1 MSDIQPLKEDV
12 VHAGTIEDPIPQK
25 LIFVKKDSTG
35 AKKVYTLGMGGTTG
49 GSDVNVSNASDTVV
63 GIVKLTDDAT
73 LDAPAATG
81 YTALTPNGAK
91 VAIETA
97 KNEITTGIQDS
108 VDSAIDNALTEG
120 GKLDTALDSAIDDAL
135 ADGGKLDNAIDDA
148 IQDKI
153 DSGEIGQGGDGS
165 SSLVLKPGII
175 APLEG
180 ASNVSVM
187 VQLQASIYKCL
198 LESEQR
204 LHREFEIATVA
215 EPSETKFTK
224 EINADTV
231 SVDSQLDPQTQF
243 KWRCRDVTVNGLRSA
258 WTAWTTFTTGNVIQ
272 VDTPTVTCSEGTTDV
287 PETPTFTASA
297 FAITPDQGDTASQH
311 QSTTWRLLDVGDENA
326 QVWQSENDTT
336 NKTSITL
343 ARGTLQAG
351 KTYIMQAIYN
361 SVTYGS
367 SAAGSVQFTTATE
380 FTHIATPTIT
390 ITGGTVNVGETP
402 VFNGSAF
409 TVEPSGSDTHVAS
422 TWVVTKKPDNSE
434 IYRLDRNAVQKTT
447 LTLPG
452 SLLAEGQSY
461 TVSLVYHGQTY
472 GDSAAAT
479 LDFSCAET
487 FKGIKAPTLSL
498 QGANDDG
505 LVDYAASYVASQ
517 FEYIGGED
525 TCDKVDWELY
535 KGDDKV
541 WSAAN
546 STILRYLGSF
556 GDYTLEPNTAYVLK
570 YRQHAKTNDVWSA
583 WAELNFTTVSEF
595 TAPTLKFKITQPD
608 TQLGKIAYINLKD
621 LFLWW
626 DSSKFHIYK
635 DGSLDASLISNIDQ
649 SWAVGD
655 VNNDDLGR
663 YGDTIIEIKRID
675 GQNKYPYLC
684 FNGVKENKNYF
695 KQQYSGSTAVPMPTG
710 TPLILEILSPLPT
723 LYSAEVGEPVK
734 EFAGGYAEGVIGGP
748 FYDCATLKSL
758 PANLFKFNPQ
768 ITTFGGLGSGGG
780 GGGGGGGTQL
790 SGGKGGGVNGGEG
803 GKGSLINAPGGTG
816 GKGGTGYGCFTNCSG
831 LTSIP
836 ESLFAYC
843 PNVVNLLGIGN
854 SGGGGGSGGNNG
866 GKGGSSSGVGGG
878 TAGIGSGVGGTGGS
892 GESVIDLTIPHNTAI
907 PTSGKGIFAGC
918 TGLTTVP
925 QNLLRHFG
933 TTDNVVGANLIGTF
947 EGCSKLFATLYF
959 DATNI
964 AQGCVKNF
972 ASGNKAAAT
981 VFAKSA
987 STTYNSFHDETTANC
1002 NVIPFQ

>member
-165 SSLVLKPGII
+165 SSLVLKPGIV

-187 VQLQASIYKCL
+187 VQLQASTYKCL

-231 SVDSQLDPQTQF
+231 SVDSQLDSQTQF
-243 KWRCRDVTVNGLRSA
+243 KWRCRDVTVNGLHSA
-258 WTAWTTFTTGNVIQ
+258 WTAWTTFTTGNAIQ

-367 SAAGSVQFTTATE
+367 SAAGSVQFTTTTE

-434 IYRLDRNAVQKTT
+434 IYRLDRNAVQKIT

-517 FEYIGGED
+517 FEYIGGQD

-535 KGDDKV
+535 KGDAKV
-541 WSAAN
+541 WSAVN

-556 GDYTLEPNTAYVLK
+556 GDYTLEPSTAYVLK

-595 TAPTLKFKITQPD
+595 TAPTLKFKMTQPN
-608 TQLGKIAYINLKD
+608 TELGKIAYINLKD

-626 DSSKFHIYK
+626 DSSKFHVYK
-635 DGSLDASLISNIDQ
+635 DGSLDVSLTSNIDQ

-655 VNNDDLGR
+655 VNNDNLGR

-710 TPLILEILSPLPT
+710 TPLTLEILSPLPT
-723 LYSAEVGEPVK
+723 LYSAEAGEPVK

-748 FYDCATLKSL
+748 FYDCARLTSL
-758 PANLFKFNPQ
+758 PDNLFKFNPQ
-768 ITTFGGLGSGGG
+768 ITTFGGIGGG
-780 GGGGGGGTQL
+780 GGG
-790 SGGKGGGVNGGEG
+790 
-803 GKGSLINAPGGTG
+803 
-816 GKGGTGYGCFTNCSG
+816 
-831 LTSIP
+831 
-836 ESLFAYC
+836 
-843 PNVVNLLGIGN
+843 
-854 SGGGGGSGGNNG
+854 
-866 GKGGSSSGVGGG
+866 
-878 TAGIGSGVGGTGGS
+878 
-892 GESVIDLTIPHNTAI
+892 DL
-907 PTSGKGIFAGC
+907 
-918 TGLTTVP
+918 
-925 QNLLRHFG
+925 
-933 TTDNVVGANLIGTF
+933 
-947 EGCSKLFATLYF
+947 
-959 DATNI
+959 
-964 AQGCVKNF
+964 
-972 ASGNKAAAT
+972 AAAT
-981 VFAKSA
+981 AGGEAVWVW
-987 STTYNSFHDETTANC
+987 TWCDR
-1002 NVIPFQ
+1002 

>member
-1 MSDIQPLKEDV
+1 MQVTYNS
-12 VHAGTIEDPIPQK
+12 
-25 LIFVKKDSTG
+25 
-35 AKKVYTLGMGGTTG
+35 
-49 GSDVNVSNASDTVV
+49 VS
-63 GIVKLTDDAT
+63 
-73 LDAPAATG
+73 
-81 YTALTPNGAK
+81 Y
-91 VAIETA
+91 
-97 KNEITTGIQDS
+97 
-108 VDSAIDNALTEG
+108 
-120 GKLDTALDSAIDDAL
+120 
-135 ADGGKLDNAIDDA
+135 
-148 IQDKI
+148 
-153 DSGEIGQGGDGS
+153 GS
-165 SSLVLKPGII
+165 SS
-175 APLEG
+175 
-180 ASNVSVM
+180 
-187 VQLQASIYKCL
+187 
-198 LESEQR
+198 
-204 LHREFEIATVA
+204 
-215 EPSETKFTK
+215 
-224 EINADTV
+224 
-231 SVDSQLDPQTQF
+231 
-243 KWRCRDVTVNGLRSA
+243 
-258 WTAWTTFTTGNVIQ
+258 
-272 VDTPTVTCSEGTTDV
+272 
-287 PETPTFTASA
+287 
-297 FAITPDQGDTASQH
+297 
-311 QSTTWRLLDVGDENA
+311 
-326 QVWQSENDTT
+326 
-336 NKTSITL
+336 
-343 ARGTLQAG
+343 
-351 KTYIMQAIYN
+351 
-361 SVTYGS
+361 
-367 SAAGSVQFTTATE
+367 AGSVQFTTATE

-461 TVSLVYHGQTY
+461 TVSLIYHGQTY

-556 GDYTLEPNTAYVLK
+556 GDYTLEPSTAYVLK

-583 WAELNFTTVSEF
+583 WAELAFTTVSEF
-595 TAPTLKFKITQPD
+595 TAPTLKFKMTQPN
-608 TQLGKIAYINLKD
+608 TGLGKAAYINLKD

-626 DSSKFHIYK
+626 DSSKFHVYK
-635 DGSLDASLISNIDQ
+635 DGALDASLTSNIDQ
-649 SWAVGD
+649 SWMVGD

-663 YGDTIIEIKRID
+663 YGDAIIEIKRID

-695 KQQYSGSTAVPMPTG
+695 KQTYSGGVVPMPTG
-710 TPLILEILSPLPT
+710 TPLTLEILSPLPT
-723 LYSAEVGEPVK
+723 LYSAEEGEPVK

-748 FYDCATLKSL
+748 FYDCALLTSL
-758 PANLFKFNPQ
+758 PDNLFKFNPQ
-768 ITTFGGLGSGGG
+768 ITTFGGMGSGGG
-780 GGGGGGGTQL
+780 GGGGGGGSNIRNGGDGGAGAGG
-790 SGGKGGGVNGGEG
+790 SGGVGGVGGSGAAG
-803 GKGSLINAPGGTG
+803 GDGAAGGA
-816 GKGGTGYGCFTNCSG
+816 GYGCFTNCSG
-831 LTSIP
+831 LTSLPESLFAYCPNVVNFGGLGGGGGGGGGSNIRNGGDGGAGGAGYGCFTNCSGLTSLPESLFAYCPNVVNFGGIGGDDGGAGGIGGGAGAGGAGGAGYGCFTNCSGLTSLP

-843 PNVVNLLGIGN
+843 PNVVNLLAAGN
-854 SGGGGGSGGNNG
+854 GGGGGGGGAIDCDGGDGGAGGGVNDGGGIGGDGGADAGGLSGGA
-866 GKGGSSSGVGGG
+866 GG
-878 TAGIGSGVGGTGGS
+878 T
-892 GESVIDLTIPHNTAI
+892 TINNMTITVNKI
-907 PTSGKGIFAGC
+907 PESGKGIFAGC

-933 TTDNVVGANLIGTF
+933 TTNNVVGANLTGTF
-947 EGCSKLFATLYF
+947 EGCSKLSATLYF

-1002 NVIPFQ
+1002 NVIPF